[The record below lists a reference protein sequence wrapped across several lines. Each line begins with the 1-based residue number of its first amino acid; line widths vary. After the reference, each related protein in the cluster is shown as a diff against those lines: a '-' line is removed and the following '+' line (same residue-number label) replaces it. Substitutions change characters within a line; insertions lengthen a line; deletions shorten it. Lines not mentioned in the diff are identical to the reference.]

1 MEYWHDTYGG
11 LTMVALTK
19 LIMFGIVTVCALT
32 LTFIVLEFVEDKV
45 KSKFSKKINR
55 VHFYVSRDMDGRL
68 YLYLGKP
75 LRGIS
80 EFHGVAGKNIFVLTN
95 NFKSFGLKQDDFK
108 DLKWEDEPVEVFVN
122 MEE

>member
-1 MEYWHDTYGG
+1 MI
-11 LTMVALTK
+11 VITK
-19 LIMFGIVTVCALT
+19 LIMIGIATVCALT

-45 KSKFSKKINR
+45 KSASSKKRNR

-75 LRGIS
+75 LRGIA

-122 MEE
+122 MED

>member
-1 MEYWHDTYGG
+1 MI
-11 LTMVALTK
+11 AITK
-19 LIMFGIVTVCALT
+19 LIMVGIVVVCCAT
-32 LTFIVLEFVEDKV
+32 LAFILFDFVADKV
-45 KSKFSKKINR
+45 KSKSSKKRNR

-75 LRGIS
+75 LRGIA

-95 NFKSFGLKQDDFK
+95 NFKSFGLNQDDFK

>member
-1 MEYWHDTYGG
+1 MN
-11 LTMVALTK
+11 MVVITK
-19 LIMFGIVTVCALT
+19 LIMIGIAIVCLVTLA
-32 LTFIVLEFVEDKV
+32 FVVQDFVADKV
-45 KSKFSKKINR
+45 KSKSSKKRNR

-75 LRGIS
+75 LRGIA

-95 NFKSFGLKQDDFK
+95 NFKSFGLNQDDFK

-122 MEE
+122 MED

>member
-1 MEYWHDTYGG
+1 
-11 LTMVALTK
+11 MVAIIK
-19 LIMFGIVTVCALT
+19 LIMIGIAVVCAVT
-32 LTFIVLEFVEDKV
+32 LAFILFDFVADEVDRV
-45 KSKFSKKINR
+45 YSKKRNR
-55 VHFYVSRDMDGRL
+55 VHFYVSRDMDGMI

-75 LRGIS
+75 FRGDS

-108 DLKWEDEPVEVFVN
+108 NLKWEDEPLEVFVN

>member
-1 MEYWHDTYGG
+1 MI
-11 LTMVALTK
+11 AITK
-19 LIMFGIVTVCALT
+19 LIMVGIVVVCCAT
-32 LTFIVLEFVEDKV
+32 LAFILFDFVADKV
-45 KSKFSKKINR
+45 KSKSSKKRNR

-75 LRGIS
+75 LRGIA

-95 NFKSFGLKQDDFK
+95 NFKSFGLNQDDFK

-122 MEE
+122 MED